1 MRRFITVLLAVAMA
15 SGAAAQSQNFRGGIS
30 VTPNGRYLQYNN
42 GTPFFWLGDTGWE
55 LFHRLKLDEIER
67 YLENRRRKGFTVI
80 QAVLL
85 AEFDG
90 LRKPNQ
96 YGDVPLHD
104 LDPAKPN
111 EAYFRF
117 VDSVVKLAASK
128 NLILGLLPT
137 WGDKVT
143 KLWGEGPV
151 IFDSTNAYGYG
162 AFLGKRY
169 AASPNIIWILGGDRP
184 PKNDSMD
191 WRPVWRRMAQG
202 ILDGTGKQTFITYH
216 TWGGSN
222 STSLSIHNEPWLH
235 MNMMQSGHGG
245 GHDVPVWAWIARD
258 RALEPAKPTLDA
270 EPNYEDHPV
279 NPWPK
284 WDPAN
289 GYFRDYDVRKQTYR
303 SVFAGAPGVTY
314 GHHAVWQFWS
324 PREEKI
330 NYADRYWT
338 EAIDR
343 PGAVQAGYLKKLILS
358 RPSLNRIPDSTL
370 ISAGQGTGGDHIEAF
385 RDSANTYAM
394 LYLPRSKTIS
404 VNMGFLKSSN
414 VAVWWFNPK
423 NGKAKKEGLKK
434 RAPVLAF
441 KPPTSGAENDWV
453 LVLDDPGK
461 KYAAPGTTIY

>member
-1 MRRFITVLLAVAMA
+1 MKKALLLLLTISVYFITT
-15 SGAAAQSQNFRGGIS
+15 AQGSQQHGRVVVS
-30 VTPNGRYLQYNN
+30 PNGHYLQYED

-55 LFHRLKLDEIER
+55 LFHRLKLEEINK
-67 YLENRRRKGFTVI
+67 YLDNRSQKGFTVI

-96 YGDVPLHD
+96 YGDVPLKN
-104 LDPAKPN
+104 LDPAQPN
-111 EAYFRF
+111 EKYFRF
-117 VDSVVKLAASK
+117 VDSVVKMAASK
-128 NLILGLLPT
+128 NLIMGLLPT

-151 IFDSTNAYGYG
+151 VFDSVNAYQYG
-162 AFLGKRY
+162 LFLGKRY
-169 AASPNIIWILGGDRP
+169 GNNPAVVWILGGDRP
-184 PKNDSMD
+184 PYVDTMD
-191 WRPVWRRMAQG
+191 WRPIWRQMAHG
-202 ILDGTGKQTFITYH
+202 ILEASPKAFITYH
-216 TWGGSN
+216 PSGGH
-222 STSLSIHNEPWLH
+222 STSEYIHTEPWLD
-235 MNMMQSGHGG
+235 MNMMQSGHGS
-245 GHDVPVWAWIARD
+245 GHDVPVWNWIARD
-258 RALEPAKPTLDA
+258 YKLTPTKPALDA

-284 WDPAN
+284 WDPKN

-343 PGAVQAGYLKKLILS
+343 PGAFQVGYLKKLILS
-358 RPSLNRIPDSTL
+358 RPSLTRVPDSSL
-370 ISAGQGTGGDHIEAF
+370 IAAGQGSGGDHIEAF

-394 LYLPRSKTIS
+394 LYIPRGKNIA
-404 VNMGFLKSSN
+404 VNMSFLKSAQ
-414 VAVWWFNPK
+414 VQIWWFNPK
-423 NGKAKKEGLKK
+423 SGDVKKLLLKDK
-434 RAPVLAF
+434 VPTMSF
-441 KPPTSGAENDWV
+441 TPPTLGTENDWV
-453 LVLDDPGK
+453 LVLDDPSA
-461 KYAAPGTTIY
+461 KYQQPGTAQ